1 MKTDK
6 KEQKYD
12 TSYVQMI
19 RNNNVAAGKDSTEGY
34 DTYFMLDYFDLL
46 CHQKLTGNDKV
57 YNRFW
62 NINDGQIP
70 KEWNYKVAC
79 KTLSLYRKSD
89 NTSDIFEVK
98 KEAEELSDRPF
109 LGIIQI
115 YFEHRVYQKELDVEE
130 TLAACE
136 KEISD
141 CITKNGYPVNEEID
155 YRVYRSST
163 SGDFCLVIRSAKV
176 KSLFK
181 IATLLNNLTIS
192 YCDEKFRL
200 NTYTNVGIECPVRE
214 KFRENSFKFKD
225 DIIKKNR
232 ECNFALRFTTG
243 NDFAA
248 QIYQTVKDADNSRIK
263 IGQMTGLFGRYDFL
277 IYLPMEDFAR
287 IYPALCKS
295 KIVGGSS
302 GIRKQ
307 NSNKKVTVTE
317 LLKEGILKKEIKVIN
332 ERVLVALE
340 EDIFSM
346 QETERSSIDSESK
359 CDNKSLQKTAGEDVR
374 ENNQGFIGEI
384 IAFGE
389 LEKIFMEERRTFI
402 NIKRELLEVIRTYV
416 PQGVENDSY
425 VNWKI
430 LVTDLKVI
438 FKCINEWTQSYEKL
452 DDKVD
457 RKQSREKFFQDL
469 RLDIDA
475 VNQYYK
481 FLQNVNAQ
489 TWQAPLY
496 EIQTQ
501 LDAEKMM
508 IAYRELLYEYFSE
521 YRNYCREKDR
531 KDERHKFY
539 PLVYPD
545 MSIDRACAMVPF
557 LGDGNGKAGSRLLV
571 CRVPSFEY
579 YGRMFDMVPW
589 ILHEASH
596 SIRTLKRQKRNEFL
610 VYFIVK
616 EISVQM
622 MYKLL
627 NKYSND
633 FGYYDIGVLEKEIIR
648 LMTQRI
654 TREFYVY
661 CREKNKSVNGMETSH
676 LETELLD
683 YLYQIFD
690 QNITNVEK
698 NKGVR
703 DMKAI
708 QAALLQYAGELNLLD
723 ENVLIDSMKEE
734 NGELVHQKRE
744 EKLVEAVAGCGKG
757 TDVFFAILKKIHDA
771 CYRMTFGT
779 DPLEDAWMLLRL
791 ESGSFEEVL
800 HRRIEESGLSKEQR
814 EDERIRDYLFKM
826 RDLHRLYG
834 TWKKSDKNDTGKM
847 LRNRIWS
854 ACILQIRKRI
864 KSGFQQN
871 EGFVELYRIF
881 NMIFGS
887 GEAGEQAEC
896 ERIGD
901 ELNVLVQEE
910 VYHLEQR
917 EVTIYR
923 ETCADL
929 YTAAALGFSAFGYCR
944 QIFQTASDAGV
955 ENGGEWSEAVNI
967 HRFRFVMAVLTGAE
981 YIGTG
986 EEKKILF
993 KKDAV
998 WIPMD
1003 KVLEQGEEYCMVSLE
1018 CARRKLCDIEECPPR
1033 KKTEIQ
1039 DFFDRLKYNIREIFT
1054 YFTREESVEESL
1066 EDSLLEY
1073 CLEPERLREDRIRGL
1088 EKKEKKALEELRN
1101 EMSHIQDELNSLRHI
1116 MYRLKCFISLL
1127 NLVLEDGKIIIGK
1140 EEYRHFMEAYE
1151 VHREGCKKVREK
1163 EVYHV
1168 VSHFYNDPQSAFGK
1182 THDRMLEDTLD
1193 FIQTYYYK
1201 NRFRIMLNDE
1211 VKGSR

>member
-1 MKTDK
+1 MKMDK

-19 RNNNVAAGKDSTEGY
+19 RNNNVAAGEGSTKGY

-46 CHQKLTGNDKV
+46 CHQKLERDDKV
-57 YNRFW
+57 YNKFW
-62 NINDGQIP
+62 NINDGQVP

-89 NTSDIFEVK
+89 KEENIFKVK
-98 KEAEELSDRPF
+98 KTAGGLSVRPF

-115 YFEHRVYQKELDVEE
+115 YFEHRAYQKELEVEE

-136 KEISD
+136 KEIYD
-141 CITKNGYPVNEEID
+141 CIVKNEYPVNAEMD
-155 YRVYRSST
+155 YRIYRSST
-163 SGDFCLVIRSAKV
+163 SGDFCLVIRSAEM

-192 YCDEKFRL
+192 YRGEKLRL
-200 NTYTNVGIECPVRE
+200 NTYTNVGIECPVQE
-214 KFRENSFKFKD
+214 KFQEKSLKFRE
-225 DIIKKNR
+225 DIIERNR
-232 ECNFALRFTTG
+232 ECEFALRFTTG
-243 NDFAA
+243 NEFAA
-248 QIYQTVKDADNSRIK
+248 RLYQAIENADNSRIK

-277 IYLPMEDFAR
+277 IYLSMEDFAL

-295 KIVGGSS
+295 KIVGGAQ
-302 GIRKQ
+302 GEERQ
-307 NSNKKVTVTE
+307 NSKNISVTE
-317 LLKEGILKKEIKVIN
+317 LLKEGILKKKIRVIN
-332 ERVLVALE
+332 ERVLVPLDE
-340 EDIFSM
+340 KIFSM
-346 QETERSSIDSESK
+346 QETECSQIESVSQFDSESV
-359 CDNKSLQKTAGEDVR
+359 QKTADEAVQ
-374 ENNQGFIGEI
+374 ENNQGFIDDMK
-384 IAFGE
+384 AFRE

-430 LVTDLKVI
+430 LITDLKVI
-438 FKCINEWTQSYEKL
+438 FKCINEWKQSYQKL
-452 DDKVD
+452 KDKVN
-457 RKQSREKFFQDL
+457 RKQAREKFFQDL

-508 IAYRELLYEYFSE
+508 IAYRELLYEYFSV
-521 YRNYCREKDR
+521 YRDYCREKDR
-531 KDERHKFY
+531 TDERHKFY

-557 LGDGNGKAGSRLLV
+557 LGEGNGKAGSRLLV

-596 SIRTLKRQKRNEFL
+596 SVRTMKRDKRNEFL
-610 VYFIVK
+610 SHLIVK
-616 EISVQM
+616 AISTQM
-622 MYKLL
+622 IYKLL

-633 FGYYDIGVLEKEIIR
+633 FGYYDIGGLEKEII
-648 LMTQRI
+648 QQI
-654 TREFYVY
+654 TKSIVKEFYAY
-661 CREKNKSVNGMETSH
+661 CRQKRKMVHRLETSH
-676 LETELLD
+676 LETELLEF
-683 YLYQIFD
+683 LYQIFD
-690 QNITNVEK
+690 QDISNVEK

-703 DMKAI
+703 DIKAI
-708 QAALLQYAGELNLLD
+708 QAALLQYAGELNLLG
-723 ENVLIDSMKEE
+723 ENVLIDQMKVVD
-734 NGELVHQKRE
+734 GV
-744 EKLVEAVAGCGKG
+744 LVESKGKEKFVDAVANCKEK
-757 TDVFFAILKKIHDA
+757 TDIFFAILKKIHDA
-771 CYRMTFGT
+771 CYRMAFGLT
-779 DPLEDAWMLLRL
+779 PSENAWMLLGL
-791 ESGSFEEVL
+791 ESGSFEETL
-800 HRRIEESGLSKEQR
+800 QQRIDDLNLSKEQR
-814 EDERIRDYLFKM
+814 EDGRIRDYLFKM

-834 TWKKSDKNDTGKM
+834 TWKKSDKKDIGET

-854 ACILQIRKRI
+854 SCILPIRRRI
-864 KSGFQQN
+864 ETGFEQN

-881 NMIFGS
+881 NMIFGNGDS
-887 GEAGEQAEC
+887 AEPAEC
-896 ERIGD
+896 TRIGD
-901 ELNVLVQEE
+901 ELNILVQEE

-917 EVTIYR
+917 EVKIYR

-967 HRFRFVMAVLTGAE
+967 HRFRFVMAVLAGAE
-981 YIGTG
+981 YIQTG
-986 EEKKILF
+986 EERKILS
-993 KKDAV
+993 KRESI

-1003 KVLEQGEEYCMVSLE
+1003 KVLEQGEEYCIASLE
-1018 CARRKLCDIEECPPR
+1018 CAREKLFEAEEKSSQ
-1033 KKTEIQ
+1033 KKELVQ
-1039 DFFDRLKYNIREIFT
+1039 RLFQNLIYNIQNIFAL
-1054 YFTREESVEESL
+1054 FRQEESVEESL

-1073 CLEPERLREDRIRGL
+1073 CLEPDKLNAKNISSYEGREKEMLEEIRDIINPI
-1088 EKKEKKALEELRN
+1088 KKELE
-1101 EMSHIQDELNSLRHI
+1101 DLRHI
-1116 MYRLKCFISLL
+1116 MYRIKCFISLL
-1127 NLVLEDGKIIIGK
+1127 NLVLENGKIIIDK
-1140 EEYRHFMEAYE
+1140 EEYKHFMEAYD
-1151 VHREGCKKVREK
+1151 VHREGCGEVREK
-1163 EVYHV
+1163 EVYKV
-1168 VSHFYNDPQSAFGK
+1168 VSQYYNEPQSAFDK

-1211 VKGSR
+1211 AKGTR